1 MDNDLLELVTSVI
14 MKNESYI
21 QRIEVL
27 EIRCK
32 DLEDSNV
39 SLSSN
44 LNILQG
50 LHMNTK
56 NDLYKLKSEL
66 KRLFPFTNT

>member
-56 NDLYKLKSEL
+56 NDLYELKSEL